1 MTEITQA
8 DLDEKLTAIYCV
20 GYDDGAEK
28 ELAAIVAWLRAND
41 EQFAGCNP
49 ANVGA
54 YLADAIEAGEHLNGS
69 ILSPKPDPLVDAM
82 NDSLDRLG
90 AFEKDEADRL
100 RAALA
105 KRGGRIVFD
114 D

>member
-69 ILSPKPDPLVDAM
+69 ILSPKPDPLVEAMEELGWYNAPTDA
-82 NDSLDRLG
+82 D
-90 AFEKDEADRL
+90 AL